1 MERHRELMGAAIQRD
16 GLAQR
21 SLLAGD
27 ADAARVA
34 FGEAAA
40 LYRQSWEVAPPAS
53 YGRLV
58 GMLKATVLAGQGEE
72 EAAVYVREQ
81 LMNERDESATAAYA
95 QTIAAV
101 ILGDNEYAKACAGRM
116 RAGSEAF
123 VRTADAIA
131 AIAAD
136 DRAAYEAE
144 INAIVRDFETR
155 SNHLTGVPIADTA
168 LMLQR
173 LAARRGISAAIDSAL
188 LPQP

>member
-21 SLLAGD
+21 TLLAGD

-136 DRAAYEAE
+136 DRAAYEVE
-144 INAIVRDFETR
+144 INAILRDFETR
-155 SNHLTGVPIADTA
+155 SNQLTGVPIADTA

-188 LPQP
+188 LPQS

>member
-1 MERHRELMGAAIQRD
+1 
-16 GLAQR
+16 
-21 SLLAGD
+21 
-27 ADAARVA
+27 
-34 FGEAAA
+34 
-40 LYRQSWEVAPPAS
+40 
-53 YGRLV
+53 
-58 GMLKATVLAGQGEE
+58 
-72 EAAVYVREQ
+72 
-81 LMNERDESATAAYA
+81 MNEGDESATAAYA

-101 ILGDNEYAKACAGRM
+101 ILGDDEHAKACAARM